1 MIKMKTKPPY
11 EKAILS
17 AKKEFIAITGKAI
30 WERESKFAMMRF
42 NMSTN
47 ALELRHCEPESIK
60 QAVLNIAH
68 TGVTLN
74 PIFQEAYFIA
84 RDNRLFLDFTYKG
97 LIRIATSEGT
107 ITSLS
112 AGVVYTWDK
121 LTFSQGTKSFL
132 NHIPNMDPPKD
143 PDEIARNP
151 KLIWEYL
158 KCAYAIATFPN
169 GQESFVVLPK
179 WKLLKTW
186 QGIEKSAINEA
197 FPEEW
202 IRKTVV
208 RYFSKTL
215 PHAQRLV
222 TATSILNEHEG
233 IKKEKKK
240 SRLMGR
246 MDK

>member
-1 MIKMKTKPPY
+1 MPKTKPSY

-17 AKKEFIAITGKAI
+17 AKKEFIAITGKAV

-42 NMSTN
+42 NMNTH
-47 ALELRHCEPESIK
+47 ALQLRACEPESIK

-74 PIFQEAYFIA
+74 PIFQEAYFIV
-84 RDNRLFLDFTYKG
+84 RDERCFLDLSYRGIIKS
-97 LIRIATSEGT
+97 ATSEGT
-107 ITSLS
+107 IVSLN
-112 AGVVYTWDK
+112 AGVVYTWDEIS
-121 LTFSQGTKSFL
+121 FQHGTKSFL
-132 NHIPNMDPPKD
+132 DILPNLNPPKD

-158 KCAYAIATFPN
+158 KCAYSIATFPN
-169 GQESFVVLPK
+169 GQQDFIVMPK

-202 IRKTVV
+202 IRKSVI
-208 RYFSKTL
+208 RYHSKTL

-233 IKKEKKK
+233 MSKNKKQK

-246 MDK
+246 MKK